1 MLCQALLVGKLN
13 HAVELCIIEKRWAEA
28 FVLAEKSGP
37 ELFEETKRRFLTA
50 NNNQRLGRLL
60 SAITLGD
67 WRHLVEWIS
76 VEQWREALVALL
88 TYESDPAKVA
98 PLVERLAERMVYDH
112 GSGLSAE
119 AEYCLVAAA
128 NVESITKH
136 LLSQQ
141 FTSCNNVNELGTL
154 VEKCAILRMSLSVDN
169 SCGEAEAE
177 IIKKYS
183 AFGNNENL

>member
-1 MLCQALLVGKLN
+1 M
-13 HAVELCIIEKRWAEA
+13 
-28 FVLAEKSGP
+28 
-37 ELFEETKRRFLTA
+37 
-50 NNNQRLGRLL
+50 
-60 SAITLGD
+60 
-67 WRHLVEWIS
+67 
-76 VEQWREALVALL
+76 
-88 TYESDPAKVA
+88 A

-183 AFGNNENL
+183 AFGNN